1 MRTVTTLRLRSDA
14 TLDLLPEDQE
24 ALLALGPRRIRLK
37 ADFPGILDAL
47 ALLRDGAPEADLAA
61 AASSHSGRQAVRSWA
76 RVCAALR
83 ADSWMEQG
91 LRGADGP
98 LVTLRPTSSM
108 RGASGSWLGEET
120 TVIMSRFAV
129 MRREADNLLIESP
142 RAGSL
147 MIVDDLQVALLFAAM
162 GTVARVVDLAKV
174 LDTNLGAVEVRAII
188 RLLIEGRLALVA
200 GQGELDARGT
210 EETETSDRFELDSWS
225 FPDLLFHARSRM
237 GRHLNPYGG
246 TYRFAGR
253 HDPLPAAKPVAAAVV
268 PLPQPDLEA
277 VAHSDPSLTTV
288 IEARASVRAHDD
300 EHPITASQLGEL
312 LYRSQRLRWVQ
323 GTDGRG
329 EVASRPYP
337 GGGGLYELE
346 VYPVIHQCAGL
357 EPGLYRYVGDQHSLE
372 EVAPSGDGTAQLLEM
387 ARQTSLLESTP
398 QVLLV
403 VTARFGRVMW
413 KYESVP
419 YSVILKNVG
428 ALYQTL
434 YLVATA
440 MGLAPCALGGGDSD
454 IFAQLSGLRY
464 EEESSVGEF
473 VLGSR
478 PSGWVRPTSDPTTGV
493 A

>member
-14 TLDLLPEDQE
+14 SMDLRPEDQE

-47 ALLRDGAPEADLAA
+47 VLLRDGAAEADLAA

-76 RVCAALR
+76 RISAALR
-83 ADSWMEQG
+83 ADSWMEQALSG
-91 LRGADGP
+91 PDGP
-98 LVTLRPTSSM
+98 LVTLRPTSTM

-129 MRREADNLLIESP
+129 MRREGDSLLIESP

-147 MIVDDLQVALLFAAM
+147 MLVEDPQVALLFAAM
-162 GTVARVVDLAKV
+162 GTVARVVDLAKA
-174 LDTNLGAVEVRAII
+174 LDAHLGAVEVRAII

-200 GQGELDARGT
+200 GQGDLDARGDG
-210 EETETSDRFELDSWS
+210 ETETADPFELEAWS

-253 HDPLPAAKPVAAAVV
+253 HNPLPAAKAMEGALVR
-268 PLPQPDLEA
+268 LPRPDLDEA
-277 VAHSDPSLTTV
+277 ANADPSLTTV

-323 GTDGRG
+323 ATDGRG

-346 VYPVIHQCAGL
+346 VYPVVHRCTGL
-357 EPGLYRYVGDQHSLE
+357 DPGLYRYVGDQHGLE
-372 EVAPSGDGTAQLLEM
+372 EVAPPGDGTTQLLEM
-387 ARQTSLLESTP
+387 ARQTSLLATTP

-454 IFAQLSGLRY
+454 IFAGLSGLRY

-478 PSGWVRPTSDPTTGV
+478 PSTWTRPTSDPTVGV
-493 A
+493 E